1 MFCWSWS
8 SYDSY
13 SWYYDLTYARENQ
26 SACIQKSG
34 KISNISWY
42 SLYFFYIVQFFF
54 ENLVPEMQ
62 GWRNPMI
69 ILQVYLN
76 SHAVLVLQTLLY
88 HVYQQM

>member
-1 MFCWSWS
+1 MRGKIRVHVYGKVEKSPIS
-8 SYDSY
+8 AG
-13 SWYYDLTYARENQ
+13 T
-26 SACIQKSG
+26 ACI
-34 KISNISWY
+34 
-42 SLYFFYIVQFFF
+42 FFYIVQFFF